1 MMDITFSFRS
11 DKSSSVEV
19 DVSSEEEVALTR
31 SGDENLHAP
40 IQTSKRN

>member
-19 DVSSEEEVALTR
+19 DASSEEEVALTW
-31 SGDENLHAP
+31 SDENLHAS
-40 IQTSKRN
+40 IQTSKMN

>member
-31 SGDENLHAP
+31 SDEKLHAP